1 MRLSYINQK
10 EGEVRFYAA
19 CHFNHCHPYRDG
31 NRRIPLTSL
40 GRFGYAGHC
49 LSDLFIPVFQGGGN
63 SAPSRTESRNTYKI
77 AMS

>member
-31 NRRIPLTSL
+31 NRRIPLASL
-40 GRFGYAGHC
+40 VALATLVIAYLTYSSLYFRGVEIQRH
-49 LSDLFIPVFQGGGN
+49 QGQN
-63 SAPSRTESRNTYKI
+63 PEIHTRLQ
-77 AMS
+77 